1 MCISLKEEVYKDYL
15 VALFNHYDKINI
27 ITTNDFQLQEIEYQ
41 P

>member
-15 VALFNHYDKINI
+15 VALFNHYDKTTI
-27 ITTNDFQLQEIEYQ
+27 ITKKDFQLQEIEYQ